1 MPGATPRP
9 ATSGTA
15 IRAGP
20 GRGRGGGA
28 GRGDRAPGPRPAGDE
43 ITAVDALARAVGGA
57 DAGEPGR
64 ELVEVGLPDEDRP
77 CIEQPPDDGGV
88 ARRPV
93 GEGGTPRGR
102 REPRGVDVV

>member
-9 ATSGTA
+9 APSGTA

-20 GRGRGGGA
+20 GRGRVGGRVRGA
-28 GRGDRAPGPRPAGDE
+28 RPAGLGSAGDE
-43 ITAVDALARAVGGA
+43 TPAVDALARAVGGA